1 MNMKKSLLTLLVIP
15 ALCAGV
21 YAAYGA
27 SQPDSIRP
35 GSKVF
40 MHYTM
45 TVDGQLIESTDG
57 KEPLEFVHGTGD
69 IIPGLDR
76 RLFGLE
82 AGEVRTVILT
92 PAEGYGARDPRAVR
106 QVPLSRFGEL
116 ARGLEIGMKV
126 SGLRGG
132 EIASGTVL
140 SLDGDSVTLDF
151 NHPRAGKT
159 VHFFLRIVS
168 LVND

>member
-1 MNMKKSLLTLLVIP
+1 MKIKKFLFILLITP
-15 ALCAGV
+15 SLCAAV
-21 YAAYGA
+21 YAAYDA
-27 SQPDSIRP
+27 SLPDSIRA
-35 GSKVF
+35 GTTVR

-57 KEPLEFVHGTGD
+57 APPLEFVHGTGD

-76 RLFGLE
+76 RLEGLE
-82 AGEVRTVILT
+82 AGEIRTVILT
-92 PAEGYGARDPRAVR
+92 PAEGYGARDPQAVR
-106 QVPLSRFGEL
+106 RIPLSRFGDL
-116 ARGLEIGMKV
+116 ARGLEVGMKV

-140 SLDGDSVTLDF
+140 AVDKEFVTLDF

-168 LVND
+168 IDNG